1 MTLNLHLTM
10 RELNAFAKAFILV
23 VAACF
28 SSETQAQ
35 FNVPVPYN
43 PDGTADG
50 FIGVEDLIELL
61 AIFGSEFESSALVSD
76 STSAIVHLGQGDYFD
91 CAAWCSELQ
100 GNWKV
105 LDEIVLGRYKDE
117 INVMASGETAWLDNR
132 SILGTHHQRAPY
144 VSSED
149 WSTEESL
156 YNYPE
161 HHCICQ
167 TRVIEPIVIQA
178 GPCDGLVDLCG
189 ICNGPGP
196 VYECGCYEIVDSACD
211 CEGNQLDA
219 LGECGGNCI
228 GDFDGDG
235 VCDSFAGGACANEES
250 LDYYGFEYDLVEI
263 GGQCW
268 FVQDLRTTQY
278 SNGDSIAVAPTNAE
292 WQSASAASIGATS
305 AYPGYEFNGSV
316 YNWYSVF
323 DGRGLCPTGWS
334 VPSRADF
341 QVLGETVALS
351 NPSSTTYDA
360 QHVITSLKDDQTWNG
375 TNSTGFTATYTIRR
389 GSNGSWHDEEGAE
402 FWSWTTT
409 NGSLGEA
416 YYFRL
421 PGSNSAS
428 TNNTSYLVGSD
439 INTSSGFSVRCLKA
453 SE

>member
-1 MTLNLHLTM
+1 M
-10 RELNAFAKAFILV
+10 RKSRAFAKVLILV

-28 SSETQAQ
+28 TSGTQAQ

-105 LDEIVLGRYKDE
+105 LDEIVVGRYKDE
-117 INVMASGETAWLDNR
+117 ISDMVAEGHSAWLDAR
-132 SILGTHHQRAPY
+132 SVLGTNYQRAPRVRPSDWY
-144 VSSED
+144 LGESS
-149 WSTEESL
+149 
-156 YNYPE
+156 YNTSQQ
-161 HHCICQ
+161 CICQ

-178 GPCDGLVDLCG
+178 GPCNGLVDLCG
-189 ICNGPGP
+189 ICDGPGP
-196 VYECGCYEIVDSACD
+196 VYECGCYEMAEGACD

-250 LDYYGFEYDLVEI
+250 LDYHGFEYDLVEI
-263 GGQCW
+263 GDQCW
-268 FVQDLRTTQY
+268 FAQDLRTLQY
-278 SNGDSIAVAPTNAE
+278 SNGDSIIVALSSSDWE
-292 WQSASAASIGATS
+292 SANESSSGATS

-316 YNWYSVF
+316 YNWHAVVE
-323 DGRGLCPTGWS
+323 DRGLCPSGWS
-334 VPSRADF
+334 VPSRGEF
-341 QVLGETVALS
+341 QELGEFVAA
-351 NPSSTTYDA
+351 NNTSSTSNLQWT
-360 QHVITSLKDDQTWNG
+360 VNSLKDDQTWNG
-375 TNSTGFTATYTIRR
+375 TNLYGFTGTYTVPL
-389 GSNGSWHDEEGAE
+389 SPEGNWEVDGNFFYA
-402 FWSWTTT
+402 WSTT
-409 NGSLGEA
+409 NGALGQAFRFQLSEA
-416 YYFRL
+416 N
-421 PGSNSAS
+421 NSMSGGTSFLSSYQSAFAS
-428 TNNTSYLVGSD
+428 GLA
-439 INTSSGFSVRCLKA
+439 VRCVRD